1 MNRRSA
7 IPIPILFVALAAAAC
22 ASKNATVAPATPA
35 PATPSNSDIE
45 ALYRA
50 RQDSARMRFT
60 QNDVHFMTGMI
71 GHHAQA
77 ILMSK
82 LIPTHTANSTM
93 HTLGGRIINAQTDE
107 IALMSLWL
115 KDRKQ
120 PVPEVHIE
128 GLTLMVHGADHAMHM
143 PGMLTEEQLKQ
154 LDAARGAEFDR
165 LFLNFMIQHHRG
177 AITMVHELFNAPEQ
191 GQDEMIFKL
200 ASDIQVDQVTEVARM
215 EKMLA
220 AMPKNSQ

>member
-1 MNRRSA
+1 M
-7 IPIPILFVALAAAAC
+7 LFVALATAAC
-22 ASKNATVAPATPA
+22 AGKSTTAAPATPA
-35 PATPSNSDIE
+35 PAPSSGDIE

-82 LIPTHTANSTM
+82 LIPTHTSNSTM
-93 HTLGGRIINAQTDE
+93 HTLGGRIINAQNDE
-107 IALMSLWL
+107 IAAMSLWL

-120 PVPEVHIE
+120 PVPEVHTE
-128 GLTLMVHGADHAMHM
+128 GLNLMVHGADHAMHM
-143 PGMLTEEQLKQ
+143 PGMLSEEQLKQ
-154 LDAARGAEFDR
+154 LDAARDLEFDR
-165 LFLNFMIQHHRG
+165 LFLTFMIQHHRG
-177 AITMVHELFNAPEQ
+177 AITMVHELFDAPGA
-191 GQDEMIFKL
+191 GQDEQVFKL

-220 AMPKNSQ
+220 AMPKSSQ

>member
-1 MNRRSA
+1 MTRRSA
-7 IPIPILFVALAAAAC
+7 TPILFVALAVAAC
-22 ASKNATVAPATPA
+22 SSTSTSTAPATPA
-35 PATPSNSDIE
+35 PASPTSSDIA

-60 QNDVHFMTGMI
+60 QNDVRFMTGMI

-82 LIPTHTANSTM
+82 LVPTHTSNSTM
-93 HTLGGRIINAQTDE
+93 HTLAGRIINAQNDE
-107 IALMSLWL
+107 IAAMSLWL

-120 PVPEVHIE
+120 PVPQVHME
-128 GLTLMVHGADHAMHM
+128 GLSLMVHGADHAMHM
-143 PGMLTEEQLKQ
+143 PGMVTEAQLKQ
-154 LDAARGAEFDR
+154 LDAARGVEFDR
-165 LFLNFMIQHHRG
+165 LFLTFMIQHHRG

-191 GQDEMIFKL
+191 GGDEMIFKL

-220 AMPKNSQ
+220 AMPKVSQ